1 MLFNAQSADGLRNQL
16 PLNLIFTKLVAFG
29 MLPNASGSD
38 SVGVSVGTAKYEKYL
53 VKTF

>member
-16 PLNLIFTKLVAFG
+16 PILIFTKLVAFG